1 MKKNLAF
8 VCMILF
14 FTCQKPD
21 IEPTI
26 YSIDKDLEVYMSSF
40 INEAQKRGIDIK
52 AENLILKFGST
63 SEEICGQCSKIPKNG
78 QRTIII
84 NNDLICWK
92 TAVDQN
98 REALIFHELGH
109 CILDRNHRDENL
121 PNGTPASIM
130 NSNFQISG
138 LYEPCIYAI
147 SGDTSCNK
155 TFRRAYYIDEL
166 FNAKTTVPSWG
177 K

>member
-1 MKKNLAF
+1 MKKAFTFLLTILILA
-8 VCMILF
+8 
-14 FTCQKPD
+14 CQKQS
-21 IEPTI
+21 IEPTV
-26 YSIDKDLEVYMSSF
+26 YSIDKDLEVYMKSF
-40 INEAQKRGIDIK
+40 IDEAQKRGIEVK

-63 SEEICGQCSKIPKNG
+63 SEEICGQCSRVPKDG

-92 TAVDQN
+92 TAVVQN
-98 REALIFHELGH
+98 REALVFHELGH

-147 SGDTSCNK
+147 SGDTICNK
-155 TFRRAYYIDEL
+155 TSRRAYYIDEL
-166 FNAKTTVPSWG
+166 FNAKTAVPFWG